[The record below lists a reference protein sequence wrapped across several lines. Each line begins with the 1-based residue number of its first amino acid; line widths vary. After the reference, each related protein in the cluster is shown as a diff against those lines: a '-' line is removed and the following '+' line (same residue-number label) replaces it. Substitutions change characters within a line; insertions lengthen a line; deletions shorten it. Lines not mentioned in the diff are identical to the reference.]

1 MGSLHLDVFT
11 QPRPKADTSELAPA
25 IKWPARHGVFFGTS
39 LWLGF
44 PRGAVEANG
53 EAVGET
59 SFLTAFGFF
68 FSRLLLFWPFATVSS
83 YGFWSPA
90 RDCFHDP
97 YSSTARRM
105 ASMLMQLCDMRCLLA
120 EVSNPSHPCR
130 PYRRPAWPENQ
141 NPASAFRQPSL
152 PLLPRGRRRNSRPVR
167 RPSRPWPGR

>member
-1 MGSLHLDVFT
+1 MAWGMALRRLTRRGLMSGSGPLSDINAWSSAC
-11 QPRPKADTSELAPA
+11 PKADTSELAPA

-59 SFLTAFGFF
+59 FFLTAFGFF

-90 RDCFHDP
+90 RDRFHDP

-120 EVSNPSHPCR
+120 DLSNPSHPCR
-130 PYRRPAWPENQ
+130 LAWPESQ
-141 NPASAFRQPSL
+141 NPSSAFRQPSL
-152 PLLPRGRRRNSRPVR
+152 PL
-167 RPSRPWPGR
+167 